1 MSWKSMWNQC
11 KHLKLIEKWDKL
23 LLSRKIYSQMCKER
37 GPLSFQNFIE
47 NKKKKLYLKQMGVF
61 LLAIWE
67 KDFPRET
74 FPYIQRFSMIL
85 TSPFWNYGY
94 MCLPQCAESESSI
107 NR

>member
-47 NKKKKLYLKQMGVF
+47 NKKKKTLFKTDGSIFVSYM
-61 LLAIWE
+61 
-67 KDFPRET
+67 RE
-74 FPYIQRFSMIL
+74 RFS
-85 TSPFWNYGY
+85 
-94 MCLPQCAESESSI
+94 
-107 NR
+107 